1 MILRIL
7 VYVWSYVVMI
17 SEVNGLPTLNILG
30 NIDAPD
36 NEHLLEK
43 HLDCSRLLLTN
54 DTGFMKDQYFWNLSY
69 APYNT
74 PCPSRVL
81 VRTANQV

>member
-1 MILRIL
+1 
-7 VYVWSYVVMI
+7 MI
-17 SEVNGLPTLNILG
+17 SEANGLPTLNILG
-30 NIDAPD
+30 NIDSPD
-36 NEHLLEK
+36 NDLLESSQYA
-43 HLDCSRLLLTN
+43 SRALLTN

-74 PCPSRVL
+74 PCPSTVL